1 MKTNIKTGL
10 IHIENH
16 KKNQTEYKVSKSYKE
31 ILFQH
36 LFTLFNG
43 INLFLAIIV
52 FFTGS
57 QRNML
62 FMGTVTLNTIIGLV
76 QEIRSKHKLDRVS
89 ILNQTKIQVLRNSKI
104 QWIGLEDIVVDD
116 ILILKTGIQIP
127 CVSTRHFHYR
137 FRP

>member
-57 QRNML
+57 Q
-62 FMGTVTLNTIIGLV
+62 
-76 QEIRSKHKLDRVS
+76 
-89 ILNQTKIQVLRNSKI
+89 
-104 QWIGLEDIVVDD
+104 
-116 ILILKTGIQIP
+116 
-127 CVSTRHFHYR
+127 
-137 FRP
+137 